1 MKFFYSILQS
11 GGQTGSA
18 AVLRGNQDS
27 PDSMKRSQS
36 ENNLDQST
44 EITSET
50 TDAKEQERIEGD
62 PSLPVR
68 PRSASPTVGTKGE
81 DDLLRGNEQIV
92 SSGDDSQSGKK
103 TREVDS
109 TSAVSKGTL
118 DDDYTSDAASNPSV
132 TSGKVLERH
141 RSDDHIADEKSS
153 KKIPPPQKSKSL
165 DFDIGQDSSM
175 KTTFIGAQ
183 PADEEEKK
191 ESSGDVAGAEATEE
205 GPNTPSGKCRPY
217 IDVPEFSWSPLH
229 QRLLT
234 ELLFAVESDIQ
245 VWKT

>member
-18 AVLRGNQDS
+18 AVLRGNRDS

-44 EITSET
+44 EVTSES
-50 TDAKEQERIEGD
+50 TDAKEQERTEGD

-81 DDLLRGNEQIV
+81 DDLSTGNEQIV
-92 SSGDDSQSGKK
+92 SSVDGSQGGKK
-103 TREVDS
+103 TRESDSTGDVGMETLERDS
-109 TSAVSKGTL
+109 TSDPASK
-118 DDDYTSDAASNPSV
+118 PSV
-132 TSGKVLERH
+132 TSGKLLERH
-141 RSDDHIADEKSS
+141 HSDDHIADEKSS

-165 DFDIGQDSSM
+165 DFDIGQDSLM
-175 KTTFIGAQ
+175 KSTFIGAQ
-183 PADEEEKK
+183 PPEEEEKK
-191 ESSGDVAGAEATEE
+191 ESSGDVAGAEAAEE

>member
-11 GGQTGSA
+11 GGQTESA
-18 AVLRGNQDS
+18 AVLRGNQGS
-27 PDSMKRSQS
+27 PDSLKRSQS

-44 EITSET
+44 DVTSET
-50 TDAKEQERIEGD
+50 TDAKEQERSEGD
-62 PSLPVR
+62 SSLQVR

-81 DDLLRGNEQIV
+81 DNSSTKNQQVV
-92 SSGDDSQSGKK
+92 SSVDDSQSGKEK
-103 TREVDS
+103 QENDF
-109 TSAVSKGTL
+109 ADDIASK
-118 DDDYTSDAASNPSV
+118 PSV
-132 TSGKVLERH
+132 SSGKILERH
-141 RSDDHIADEKSS
+141 HSEDHSADEKSS
-153 KKIPPPQKSKSL
+153 RKIPPPQKSKSL
-165 DFDIGQDSSM
+165 DFDIGQDSLM

-183 PADEEEKK
+183 PPDDEEKQ
-191 ESSGDVAGAEATEE
+191 ESSGDVTGAEATEE